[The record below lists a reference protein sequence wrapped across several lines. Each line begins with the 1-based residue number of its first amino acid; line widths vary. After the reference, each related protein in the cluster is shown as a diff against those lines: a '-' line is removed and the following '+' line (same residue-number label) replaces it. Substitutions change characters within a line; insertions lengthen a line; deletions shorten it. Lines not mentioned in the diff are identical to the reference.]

1 MERLDDDQLDC
12 LRELINVASGKAT
25 ARIADI
31 MGAFATMRPPL
42 IALIDTHSFH
52 GILRDACAP
61 SEGCYLARQV
71 FRGDVS
77 GEVIFLLDNTSA
89 ANIAAYLE
97 AQLDGDSNDN
107 HDDVL
112 LELSNIVTAAMMR
125 ELGAQMEAHVTLGEP
140 DLQHFSAIPLA
151 EAPATAHFDYVVKIE
166 TLIDFAEQHI
176 RGRIFILT
184 HSQCFDW
191 IRCSLNRV
199 LDELPH

>member
-1 MERLDDDQLDC
+1 MEGLNEDQLDC
-12 LRELINVASGKAT
+12 LGELINVASGKAT

-31 MGAFATMRPPL
+31 MGAFATMRPPQ
-42 IALIDTHSFH
+42 IDLIDTYRFR

-61 SEGCYLARQV
+61 NEGCYLARQV

-77 GEVIFLLDNTSA
+77 GEAIFLLDHTSA

-97 AQLDGDSNDN
+97 AQLDGDSNDD
-107 HDDVL
+107 HDVL

-125 ELGAQMEAHVTLGEP
+125 ELSRQIEARITLGEP
-140 DLQHFSAIPLA
+140 DLQHLSVTPIAKP
-151 EAPATAHFDYVVKIE
+151 PATSRSDHIVKIE
-166 TLIDFAEQHI
+166 TLIEFSEQHI

-199 LDELPH
+199 LKGLPY

>member
-1 MERLDDDQLDC
+1 MEALDADQLDC
-12 LRELINVASGKAT
+12 LGEVINIASGKAT

-31 MGAFATMRPPL
+31 MGAFATMCPPQ
-42 IALIDTHSFH
+42 IALIDTHSFR
-52 GILRDACAP
+52 GILHEACAP
-61 SEGCYLARQV
+61 NEGCYLARQV

-97 AQLDGDSNDN
+97 AQLEENSNND
-107 HDDVL
+107 HDVL

-125 ELGAQMEAHVTLGEP
+125 ELSVQMEAHITLGEP
-140 DLQHFSAIPLA
+140 DLQHISFAPLDQ
-151 EAPATAHFDYVVKIE
+151 PPTTSHFEHVVKIE
-166 TLIDFAEQHI
+166 TLIEFAEQRI

-191 IRCSLNRV
+191 IRNSLDRV
-199 LDELPH
+199 LNDLPH